1 MSGSAAELARR
12 LGDHAEAVC
21 SEYLSNGRRV
31 GNYWIVGDVRNA
43 QGRSMHVRLK
53 ANAKGLAGKWV
64 DEATSEFGD
73 LLDVVR
79 ESCGL
84 VEFRDV
90 ADEARRF
97 LAMPRPEVQ
106 TTGASHQPA
115 TARGSPEAARRL
127 FAMSWPIAGTL
138 AERYLAGRG
147 IFLTARERALRFH
160 PGCYYRD
167 LATGETQA
175 LPALIAAVTDLD
187 GRITGLQRT
196 YLSSGLD
203 PNGKIGKAQVLDPR
217 RSLGRLLG
225 NGIWLGRDPGAP
237 VPVMA
242 AGEGFETMAS
252 LRTVM
257 PTLPVAA
264 ATSANHL
271 AGLIIPPGCRRLYIA
286 ADADAAGRHG
296 IERLSQRAGE
306 AGVLAIVLRPRLG
319 DFNDDLRHL
328 GPDHL
333 ASSLGDQLVPED
345 SRHFL
350 PSG

>member
-1 MSGSAAELARR
+1 MTGSASELARR

-21 SEYLSNGRRV
+21 REYLSNGHRS
-31 GNYWIVGDVRNA
+31 GNHWIVGDVRNTR
-43 QGRSMHVRLK
+43 GRSMHVRLK
-53 ANAKGLAGKWV
+53 ANAKGPAGKWV

-73 LLDVVR
+73 LLDVIR

-97 LAMPRPEVQ
+97 LAIPRQ
-106 TTGASHQPA
+106 QPA
-115 TARGSPEAARRL
+115 AGAQPQPAAARGSPDAARRL
-127 FAMSWPIAGTL
+127 FAISRPIAGTL
-138 AERYLAGRG
+138 AERYLSGRG
-147 IFLTARERALRFH
+147 ILLTARERALRFH
-160 PGCYYRD
+160 PGCYYHD
-167 LATGETQA
+167 LVTGETRA

-187 GRITGLQRT
+187 GRVTGLQRT
-196 YLSSGLD
+196 WLD
-203 PNGKIGKAQVLDPR
+203 PASVGKAQVDDPR
-217 RSLGRLLG
+217 RSLGHLLG
-225 NGIWLGRDPGAP
+225 NGIWLGLDPGAP

-257 PTLPVAA
+257 PALPVAA

-271 AGLIIPPGCRRLYIA
+271 AGLTFPPGCRRLYIA
-286 ADADAAGRHG
+286 ADADAAGRRG

-306 AGVLAIVLRPRLG
+306 TGITALALRPQLG

-328 GPDHL
+328 GPASL
-333 ASSLGDQLVPED
+333 AAWLRDQLLPED
-345 SRHFL
+345 AGL
-350 PSG
+350 LPPSG

>member
-1 MSGSAAELARR
+1 MTGSASDLARR
-12 LGDHAEAVC
+12 LSDHAEAVC
-21 SEYLSNGRRV
+21 REYLSNGRRA
-31 GNYWIVGDVRNA
+31 GNYWIVGDVRNTK
-43 QGRSMHVRLK
+43 GRSMHVRLK
-53 ANAKGLAGKWV
+53 DTPRGPAGKWV
-64 DEATSEFGD
+64 DEATAEYGD
-73 LLDVVR
+73 LLDVIR

-97 LAMPRPEVQ
+97 LAMPRPEPQ
-106 TTGASHQPA
+106 LRPFDAQRQPA
-115 TARGSPEAARRL
+115 AARDSPEVARRL
-127 FAMSWPIAGTL
+127 FAMSQPIVGTL

-147 IFLTARERALRFH
+147 INLPARECALRFH

-167 LATGETQA
+167 LVTGQTQT
-175 LPALIAAVTDLD
+175 LPALIAAVTSVE
-187 GRITGLQRT
+187 GQITGLQRT
-196 YLSSGLD
+196 WLD
-203 PNGKIGKAQVLDPR
+203 SAGNGKAQLVDPR
-217 RSLGRLLG
+217 RSLGHLLG
-225 NGIWLGRDPGAP
+225 NGIWLGLDPSAP

-257 PTLPVAA
+257 PTLPMAA

-271 AGLIIPPGCRRLYIA
+271 AGLIFPPGCRRLYIA

-296 IERLSQRAGE
+296 IERLSQRADD
-306 AGVLAIVLRPRLG
+306 AGILALVLRPQLG

-328 GPDHL
+328 GPVRL
-333 ASSLGDQLVPED
+333 AAWLGEQLVPED
-345 SRHFL
+345 ARFFL

>member
-21 SEYLSNGRRV
+21 REYLSNGRRV
-31 GNYWIVGDVRNA
+31 GNYWIVGDVRNTE
-43 QGRSMHVRLK
+43 GRSMHVRLK
-53 ANAKGLAGKWV
+53 TNAKGLDGKWV
-64 DEATSEFGD
+64 DEATTEYGD
-73 LLDVVR
+73 LLDVIR

-90 ADEARRF
+90 ADEARHF
-97 LAMPRPEVQ
+97 LAMPRPQAQDSGVRR
-106 TTGASHQPA
+106 QPA
-115 TARGSPEAARRL
+115 AARGSPHAARRL
-127 FAMSWPIAGTL
+127 FAMSQTVAGTL
-138 AERYLAGRG
+138 AERYLVGRG

-167 LATGETQA
+167 LITGETRP
-175 LPALIAAVTDLD
+175 LPALIAAVTGPD
-187 GRITGLQRT
+187 GILTGLQRT
-196 YLSSGLD
+196 WLD
-203 PNGKIGKAQVLDPR
+203 PGGNGKAQVDDPR
-217 RSLGRLLG
+217 RSLGHLLG
-225 NGIWLGRDPGAP
+225 NGIWLGLDPGAS

-252 LRTVM
+252 LHTVM
-257 PTLPVAA
+257 PALPVAA

-271 AGLIIPPGCRRLYIA
+271 TGLTLPPGCRRLYIA

-306 AGVLAIVLRPRLG
+306 AGIATLVLRPQLG

-328 GPDHL
+328 GPPCL
-333 ASSLGDQLVPED
+333 AASLGDQLLPED
-345 SRHFL
+345 ARHFL

>member
-1 MSGSAAELARR
+1 MTGSASELAHR

-21 SEYLSNGRRV
+21 REYLSNGRRV
-31 GNYWIVGDVRNA
+31 GNYWIVGDVRNTE
-43 QGRSMHVRLK
+43 GRSMHVRLK
-53 ANAKGLAGKWV
+53 TNAKGFAGKWV

-73 LLDVVR
+73 LLDVIR

-97 LAMPRPEVQ
+97 LALPCPQAQDPSAQRE
-106 TTGASHQPA
+106 PA
-115 TARGSPEAARRL
+115 AARGSPEAARRL
-127 FAMSWPIAGTL
+127 FAMSRPVADTL

-147 IFLTARERALRFH
+147 ILLAACERALRFH

-167 LATGETQA
+167 LVTGETQT
-175 LPALIAAVTDLD
+175 LPALIAAVTGPD
-187 GRITGLQRT
+187 GVLTGLQRT
-196 YLSSGLD
+196 WLD
-203 PNGKIGKAQVLDPR
+203 PSGNGKAPVDDPR
-217 RSLGRLLG
+217 RSLGHLLG
-225 NGIWLGRDPGAP
+225 NGIWLGLDPCAS

-257 PTLPVAA
+257 PALPVAA

-271 AGLIIPPGCRRLYIA
+271 AGLIFPPGCRRLYIA

-306 AGVLAIVLRPRLG
+306 AGIATLVLRPQLG

-328 GPDHL
+328 GPIRL
-333 ASSLGDQLVPED
+333 AASLGDQLLPED
-345 SRHFL
+345 ARRFL

>member
-1 MSGSAAELARR
+1 MTSSASELAHR
-12 LGDHAEAVC
+12 LGEHAEAVC
-21 SEYLSNGRRV
+21 REYLSNGRRC
-31 GNYWIVGDVRNA
+31 GNHWIVGDVRNA
-43 QGRSMHVRLK
+43 PGRSMHVRLSTVGRK
-53 ANAKGLAGKWV
+53 AAGRWV
-64 DEATSEFGD
+64 DEATAEYGD
-73 LLDVVR
+73 LLDVIR

-84 VEFRDV
+84 IEFRDV

-97 LAMPRPEVQ
+97 LAMPRPQRQVSS
-106 TTGASHQPA
+106 TPSLSSV
-115 TARGSPEAARRL
+115 ARGSPDAARRL
-127 FAMSWPIAGTL
+127 FAMSRPIAGTL

-147 IFLTARERALRFH
+147 IFLTAREQALRFH

-167 LATGETQA
+167 LATGEMQA

-196 YLSSGLD
+196 WLD
-203 PNGKIGKAQVLDPR
+203 PNGTGKAPVDGPR
-217 RSLGRLLG
+217 RSLGHLLG
-225 NGIWLGRDPGAP
+225 NGIWLGLGPGAP

-257 PTLPVAA
+257 PALPVAA

-271 AGLIIPPGCRRLYIA
+271 AGLIFPPGCRRLYIA

-306 AGVLAIVLRPRLG
+306 AGIATLVLRPQLG

-328 GPDHL
+328 GPPRL
-333 ASSLGDQLVPED
+333 AASLGDQLLPED
-345 SRHFL
+345 TRHFL